1 MITWFRYVARGNVD
15 EMQAK
20 GWKVVHD
27 LNDCHHGAHAVLM
40 TWEGVG
46 EPQD

>member
-1 MITWFRYVARGNVD
+1 MTTWFRHVPNHRVS
-15 EMQAK
+15 EFEAK